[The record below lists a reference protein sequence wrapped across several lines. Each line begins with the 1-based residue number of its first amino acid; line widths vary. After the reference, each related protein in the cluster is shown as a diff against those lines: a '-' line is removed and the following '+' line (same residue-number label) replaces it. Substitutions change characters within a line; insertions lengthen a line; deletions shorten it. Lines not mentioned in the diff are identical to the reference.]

1 MCFFVDDYFFI
12 DTDELANEIDV
23 TYFLNDEKVP
33 REIEVEC
40 YEADLEPVFQ
50 LDAGKLFGWLYDR
63 YESRIPDDDRV
74 LAEINKALESIDYAE
89 VNRLLPSVFYP
100 SKRKFILTYDDLY
113 D

>member
-1 MCFFVDDYFFI
+1 MYFFVDDDFYS
-12 DTDELANEIDV
+12 DTDSLADDIAIQYDSD
-23 TYFLNDEKVP
+23 DEKVP
-33 REIEVEC
+33 LDIEVEC

-50 LDAGKLFGWLYDR
+50 LDAGKLFDWLYDR
-63 YESRIPDDDRV
+63 YDYRIPEDDRV
-74 LAEINKALESIDYAE
+74 LEEIDKALSSIDYAE